1 MDMQSLEKTLN
12 VLILPKQARDDAA
25 ISLFSLQETEKDLEE
40 TGKFNKKNADQIRLQ
55 LSKLNRLS
63 SGQTHEQSDE

>member
-1 MDMQSLEKTLN
+1 MHDLEQTLN

-40 TGKFNKKNADQIRLQ
+40 TGKFNKKNAD
-55 LSKLNRLS
+55 
-63 SGQTHEQSDE
+63 